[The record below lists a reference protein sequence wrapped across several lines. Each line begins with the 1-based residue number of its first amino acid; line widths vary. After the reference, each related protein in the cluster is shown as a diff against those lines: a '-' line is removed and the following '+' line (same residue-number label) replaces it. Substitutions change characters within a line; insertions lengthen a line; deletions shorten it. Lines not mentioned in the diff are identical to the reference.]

1 MWKPY
6 DDEDPFACFDI
17 CLIKI
22 AYTGTLGH
30 TMRPLKKKFTL
41 EVTIEERLV
50 VDLQKL
56 VDIDLIEFWVNLKL
70 IVNNKFI
77 SFNGSY
83 PVAKLGRVFRK
94 LLCSQCLFH
103 YLNLN

>member
-1 MWKPY
+1 
-6 DDEDPFACFDI
+6 
-17 CLIKI
+17 
-22 AYTGTLGH
+22 
-30 TMRPLKKKFTL
+30 MRPLKKKFAL
-41 EVTIEERLV
+41 EITIEERLV

-56 VDIDLIEFWVNLKL
+56 VNIDLIEFRVNLKL

-83 PVAKLGRVFRK
+83 PVAKLGRVFREF
-94 LLCSQCLFH
+94 LCSQCLFH

>member
-56 VDIDLIEFWVNLKL
+56 VNIDLIEFWVNLKL

-83 PVAKLGRVFRK
+83 PVAKLGRGFRK
-94 LLCSQCLFH
+94 FLRSQCLFH